1 MENNAAMVVDS
12 LLAKFGTT
20 MDRLMPAIID
30 FGRYECRHTIRVC
43 VWFIIV
49 GMIFMLVA
57 HLGIKRAKRR
67 DNGDLEFFMDFF
79 FDVGFIMVLAS
90 VFMIVVALCTLQKW
104 NDFPEMMAYKY
115 IFGMMR

>member
-43 VWFIIV
+43 TYMILIGII
-49 GMIFMLVA
+49 
-57 HLGIKRAKRR
+57 
-67 DNGDLEFFMDFF
+67 
-79 FDVGFIMVLAS
+79 
-90 VFMIVVALCTLQKW
+90 FMIVSYMALKRHWVVGFDGELIMDFLFVVGLIMVVISVAMIVICLATLQKW
-104 NDFPEMMAYKY
+104 NDFPEVMAYKY
-115 IFGMMR
+115 IFGLMR

>member
-1 MENNAAMVVDS
+1 MENNAAMIVDS

-30 FGRYECRHTIRVC
+30 FGRYECRYTVRVC
-43 VWFIIV
+43 IWLIGVGIIFAIVAHFLDHISSWECGFWIDVMFII
-49 GMIFMLVA
+49 GMLMI
-57 HLGIKRAKRR
+57 I
-67 DNGDLEFFMDFF
+67 
-79 FDVGFIMVLAS
+79 IS

-115 IFGMMR
+115 IFGLMR